1 MNPDRTK
8 NLACGCIFAILL
20 RIALA
25 SPAHA
30 DDLDALFE
38 KGVHA
43 IQAGNSKL
51 AIEYFTKVIARDPKC
66 DAAYANR
73 ASVYLLLGE
82 DKQALQ
88 DYSTAIVLAPKD
100 AAYYANRGGARTRLR
115 QFKEAVADCT
125 EALRL
130 DPKKNLALV
139 NRSSACISLRRFD
152 DAIAD
157 CTAAIAINPDYG
169 AAYANRSVAYAEKG
183 MYDLAIADCECALR
197 HGVEDAAGCYLNRS
211 NCYYEKGNFWQ
222 AISDAGSA
230 VLSNSAYGPG
240 YGRLAWLFATCKDAR
255 LRDGKKALDNARKA
269 CDLSSW
275 QDAGCLETLAAAYA
289 ETSSFAEAIKW
300 QKKAIERLEN
310 SPTSN
315 ATSLN
320 AARARLELYK
330 QSKPYHE

>member
-1 MNPDRTK
+1 MNPDWTK
-8 NLACGCIFAILL
+8 NLAYGCIFAMLL
-20 RIALA
+20 GIALA
-25 SPAHA
+25 SPASA
-30 DDLDALFE
+30 DDLEGLFE

-73 ASVYLLLGE
+73 ASAYIQLGE
-82 DKQALQ
+82 VKQALK
-88 DYSTAIVLAPKD
+88 DYSTAIALDPKD
-100 AAYYANRGGARTRLR
+100 AANYANRAGAHLLLR

-130 DPKKNLALV
+130 DPKKSLALV
-139 NRSSACISLRRFD
+139 TRSVACIALERFD

-157 CTAAIAINPDYG
+157 CTAAIEKDPDYG
-169 AAYANRSVAYAEKG
+169 MAYVNRSVAYAKKG
-183 MYDLAIADCECALR
+183 MYDLAIADCDCALR
-197 HGVEDAAGCYLNRS
+197 HGVEDAAQCYLNRS
-211 NCYYEKGNFWQ
+211 NCHYEKGNFWQ
-222 AISDAGSA
+222 AISDASSA

-240 YGRLAWLFATCKDAR
+240 YQMLAWLFATCKDAR
-255 LRDGKKALDNARKA
+255 LRDGKKAVDNARKA

-289 ETSSFAEAIKW
+289 ETGRFAEAIKW

-310 SPTSN
+310 APTSN